1 MTIPATDRV
10 RVIQPGQTYVGKQGF
25 AYGAGASQTDG
36 AERICMNVLPMPPGA
51 QGKGHYHRGIET
63 IAYLLEGECTVYYG
77 TTLEQRAA
85 VRAGDQIFIPA
96 DVPHA
101 PGDGGGT
108 PCTWL
113 VVHSAGSDQDGIVLL
128 PELDAVLPLQALSG
142 TLNTGA
148 AALGVS
154 RIQLLRLAPNITCN
168 SGDSD
173 SDRRFESQS
182 TQVALG
188 DCDARPGLQ
197 VPLEGCGSLFVR
209 EFTTTLPHSRE
220 IRSRRFL

>member
-25 AYGAGASQTDG
+25 AYGAGASEETVG

-51 QGKGHYHRGIET
+51 RAKVHYHRGIET

-77 TTLEQRAA
+77 ATLDQRAA

-101 PGDGGGT
+101 PCNESGA

-128 PELDAVLPLQALSG
+128 PELDAVLP
-142 TLNTGA
+142 
-148 AALGVS
+148 S
-154 RIQLLRLAPNITCN
+154 R
-168 SGDSD
+168 
-173 SDRRFESQS
+173 
-182 TQVALG
+182 
-188 DCDARPGLQ
+188 
-197 VPLEGCGSLFVR
+197 
-209 EFTTTLPHSRE
+209 
-220 IRSRRFL
+220 